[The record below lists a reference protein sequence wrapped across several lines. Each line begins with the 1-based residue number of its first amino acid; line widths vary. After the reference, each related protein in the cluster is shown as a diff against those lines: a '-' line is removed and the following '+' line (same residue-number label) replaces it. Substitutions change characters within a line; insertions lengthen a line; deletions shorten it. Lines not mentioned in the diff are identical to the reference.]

1 MSKASSA
8 GSCLQTVSHPEVAP
22 VRGPMPAGPWQP
34 PAPLLL
40 STLVT
45 HLQAG
50 AAEDPAFN
58 LMGAGPLGDLALS
71 EAMGW

>member
-1 MSKASSA
+1 
-8 GSCLQTVSHPEVAP
+8 
-22 VRGPMPAGPWQP
+22 MPAGPWQP